1 MFIRLLK
8 AIVDLVVVATK
19 LGYVYLFYPSSK
31 TSKKRAENIIDP
43 EYNPTEYG
51 SGENAE
57 ALKEEWTQGMDEEQ
71 EAKWRQKYM
80 SEVYDFSEVDTDYN
94 YDPSLIEP
102 TKKILSES

>member
-1 MFIRLLK
+1 MFIRLLR

-57 ALKEEWTQGMDEEQ
+57 ALKEEWTQGMDEEIFLGIK
-71 EAKWRQKYM
+71 EKY
-80 SEVYDFSEVDTDYN
+80 FN
-94 YDPSLIEP
+94 NINIAIIEISNHKFI
-102 TKKILSES
+102 TV

>member
-1 MFIRLLK
+1 MFIRLLR

-51 SGENAE
+51 SGETGE
-57 ALKEEWTQGMDEEQ
+57 ALKMEWTHDSNMSEE
-71 EAKWRQKYM
+71 EESRWRQ
-80 SEVYDFSEVDTDYN
+80 SIINEVTDYN
-94 YDPSLIEP
+94 YDPMVIEP
-102 TKKILSES
+102 TKKILAES